1 LGKHK
6 GSFYFLTSGDGVDTV
21 QPLLEEINMNFR
33 KTVLAVSLS
42 ACTGA
47 AVAADKVPTLG
58 EVLKASDIVV
68 SGYIDTSY
76 TYLEGTGTF
85 STGGTPTPNRVYD
98 RERRSFNLHTLDLSV
113 GYQPAS
119 GFGGFA
125 QVDLG
130 SDAMVSA
137 SAGTNATDDVDVQE
151 AYMQYASGK
160 LTVIGGKFATTAG
173 AEVIES
179 PSNLNFSRSILFG
192 YAIPFTHTGLRAT
205 YAMSDALKIFGG
217 VNNGWDVVK
226 ESASGDGG
234 TNKTLELGVSSNP
247 TKELSLA
254 AGVHTGEEPGSVAG
268 VNGVR
273 TLVDVVATYAVSD
286 ALSFTL
292 NYDTAKQDDAI
303 AAGTDAKWNGL
314 AGYVNYKMNDKWRVA
329 FRTESFDDKNG
340 FRTGVTQKWK
350 ESTLTLAN
358 TPAKNVELRGEVR
371 HDSSNQSSFNY
382 PDGTTKK
389 SQDSVALE
397 AIYKF

>member
-1 LGKHK
+1 
-6 GSFYFLTSGDGVDTV
+6 
-21 QPLLEEINMNFR
+21 MNFR
-33 KTVLAVSLS
+33 KTILAASLS
-42 ACTGA
+42 ACAGA
-47 AVAADKVPTLG
+47 AMAADKVPTLG
-58 EVLKASDIVV
+58 DVLKASDIAIN
-68 SGYIDTSY
+68 GYIDTSY
-76 TYLEGTGTF
+76 TYLSGSGTF
-85 STGGTPTPNRVYD
+85 TSGTADRVYD
-98 RERRSFNLHTLDLSV
+98 RERRSFNLHTVDLSV

-137 SAGTNATDDVDVQE
+137 SAGTSSTDDVDVQE
-151 AYMQYASGK
+151 AYLQYASGK
-160 LTVIGGKFATTAG
+160 FTIIGGKFATTAG

-205 YAMSDALKIFGG
+205 YAASDALKFFGG

-234 TNKTLELGVSSNP
+234 TDKTLELGVSASP
-247 TKELSLA
+247 TKALSLA
-254 AGVHTGEEPGSVAG
+254 AGIHRGEEPGNVAG
-268 VNGVR
+268 QNGMR
-273 TLVDVVATYAVSD
+273 SLLDLVATFAVSD

-292 NYDTAKQDDAI
+292 NYDRAEQDKALVGGDK
-303 AAGTDAKWNGL
+303 AKWSGI
-314 AGYVNYKMNDKWRVA
+314 AGYVNYKLSDTWRVA

-358 TPAKNVELRGEVR
+358 TPSKNVELRAEVR
-371 HDSSNQSSFNY
+371 RDSSDKSSFNE
-382 PDGTTKK
+382 PGNATNKK
-389 SQDSVALE
+389 NQQSAALE